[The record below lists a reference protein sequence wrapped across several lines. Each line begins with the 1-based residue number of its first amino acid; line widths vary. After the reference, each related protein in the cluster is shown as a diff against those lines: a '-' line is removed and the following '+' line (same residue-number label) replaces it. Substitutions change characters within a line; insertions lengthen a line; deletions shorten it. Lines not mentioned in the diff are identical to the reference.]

1 MIVSKTPLRMS
12 YVGGGSDL
20 PAFYR
25 EELGAVLSTAINR
38 YIYIA
43 VNRKFDGRIRLS
55 YSKTEEVDTVHEL
68 EHPIVREVMQ
78 LLSISGG
85 VEISSTADIPS
96 KGSGLGSSSTFTVGL
111 LNALYAY
118 KNSYASKELLA
129 QQACSIEIDKCG
141 EPIGKQDQYAASYGG
156 LNLIRFHANEDV
168 SVDPVICK
176 PELLDRLDQSTL
188 VFYTGRTRSA
198 SAVLSEQSR
207 ALLGPDKKLIMKRMV
222 SLAFEMKADLESNTI
237 DNFGDMLHENWNL
250 KVQLSRGISDSQ
262 IDDWYATGIK
272 HGATGGKLLG
282 AGNGGFIMFFA
293 PPEKHVDI
301 IKAMNGL
308 QVVKFSMDRSGSQ
321 IVFYQP
327 PN

>member
-20 PAFYR
+20 PVFYR

-38 YIYIA
+38 YVYIS

-55 YSKTEEVDTVHEL
+55 YSKTEEVNTVQEL
-68 EHPIVREVMQ
+68 EHPIVREAIQ

-129 QQACSIEIDKCG
+129 RQACSIEIDKCG

-176 PELLDRLDQSTL
+176 PELLGRLDQSTL

-207 ALLGPDKKLIMKRMV
+207 ALLEPDKKLIMRRMV

-237 DNFGDMLHENWNL
+237 DNFGDMLHENWKL

-293 PPEKHVDI
+293 PPEKHADI

-308 QVVKFSMDRSGSQ
+308 QVVKFSMDKSGSQ